1 MIYTLR
7 IETGTDCNPLC
18 EVDRPSDAAALRY
31 AAHPDGDGR
40 AVTVFRGT
48 ERQVCAGNARKV
60 GVVPATVATVTP

>member
-7 IETGTDCNPLC
+7 IETGTDYCPLC
-18 EVDRPSDAAALRY
+18 EIDRPDDASAMRY
-31 AAHPDGDGR
+31 AAHPDGDTR

-60 GVVPATVATVTP
+60 GVVPATVTP